1 MALVRVL
8 SPVPSET
15 AEVPSAH
22 GPRGARLEPVALAA
36 GVLKGRWT
44 PFILWN
50 LFWGSRSFYRLARAM
65 PGIPRTVLSRELS
78 DLVTAGLVERRR
90 TSPETVEF
98 AYAGSPL
105 AQRLRLL
112 VGALYDWGLGASRE
126 DRVGRMA
133 ARKLLGFQELGHSSA
148 TAGEP
153 GPAALTESNPT
164 RSGGD
169 ASGERSR

>member
-1 MALVRVL
+1 MRVL
-8 SPVPSET
+8 NPVLSE
-15 AEVPSAH
+15 AMEVPSAH
-22 GPRGARLEPVALAA
+22 TPRGARLEPVALAA

-78 DLVTAGLVERRR
+78 ELLTAGLIERRR
-90 TSPETVEF
+90 TSSETVEF

-105 AQRLRLL
+105 AQRLRVL
-112 VGALYDWGLGASRE
+112 VGAWYDWGLGATRE
-126 DRVGRMA
+126 DRVGRLVS
-133 ARKLLGFQELGHSSA
+133 RKLLGFQELSHSSV

-153 GPAALTESNPT
+153 GSAELTESNPT
-164 RSGGD
+164 RSAGD
-169 ASGERSR
+169 ASGERSP